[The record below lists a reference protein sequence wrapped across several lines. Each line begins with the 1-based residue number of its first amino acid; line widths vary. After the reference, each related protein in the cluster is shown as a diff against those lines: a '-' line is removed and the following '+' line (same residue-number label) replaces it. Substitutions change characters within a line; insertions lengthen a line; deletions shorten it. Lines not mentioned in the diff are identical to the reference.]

1 MIRLARP
8 DIDDDDVAA
17 VSAVL
22 RTGFLVQGPAVA
34 AFESQVA
41 VRAGAAHG
49 VAVANCTAALHLAL
63 QALDVGPGDR
73 VAVATYSWPATANV
87 IALCGAEPLFVDITP
102 DTWTMDPQRLK
113 AALAADRGVKVV
125 LPVHTFGGMADM
137 PAIAALAA
145 EHGAT
150 VVEDA
155 ACAFGARLG
164 SRAAGGWGR
173 IGCFSFHPRK
183 SVTTGEGGVLVTD
196 DAAIAARC
204 RALRNHGLDPA
215 ASAPDFIV
223 PGYNLR
229 LTEMQGALGLTQLA
243 KLDRLLAHRRE
254 VARWYSEALP
264 PLGVTLPVA
273 AASGSHVYQSYVIL
287 LPASAASR
295 RAEIISRLRE
305 REVETTI
312 GTYHQPLTTWF
323 RGRGGHR
330 VGDFPVTDDI
340 AARALAL
347 PMHSSIGRSEVEVVA
362 RELGMALKEVA

>member
-34 AFESQVA
+34 EFEGQVA
-41 VRAGAAHG
+41 ARSGATHG

-63 QALDVGPGDR
+63 RALDVGPGDR

-87 IALCGAEPLFVDITP
+87 IALCGAEPLFVDITR

-113 AALAADRGVKVV
+113 AALASHRGVKAVF
-125 LPVHTFGGMADM
+125 PVHTFGGMADM

-150 VVEDA
+150 IVEDA
-155 ACAFGARLG
+155 ACALGARLG
-164 SRAAGGWGR
+164 GRSAGGSGR

-196 DAAIAARC
+196 DGAIADRC
-204 RALRNHGLDPA
+204 RALRNHGLDPTA
-215 ASAPDFIV
+215 TAPDFIM

-229 LTEMQGALGLTQLA
+229 LTEMQGALGVSQLG
-243 KLDRLLAHRRE
+243 KLDRLLAHRVE
-254 VARWYSEALP
+254 VARWYGEVLAS
-264 PLGVTLPVA
+264 LGVTLPSLLA
-273 AASGSHVYQSYVIL
+273 PGSHVYQSYVIL

-295 RAEIISRLRE
+295 RARIIARLRE

-323 RGRGGHR
+323 RGRAGHR
-330 VGDFPVTDDI
+330 VGDFPVTDDV

-347 PMHSSIGRSEVEVVA
+347 PMHSFIGRAEVETVA
-362 RELGMALKEVA
+362 RELGTALKEVA